1 MREKIEEKLKEL
13 GEEVYYGGGRFKDR
27 ETWDC
32 IVFGKRKMKASAGT
46 NTQIWF
52 AAIVKEEC
60 IPKGLEDS
68 LIQKMREAGMKRADT
83 AAVYDYTAKSG
94 ECMVEICTME
104 FFRSS
109 KGCC

>member
-68 LIQKMREAGMKRADT
+68 LIQKMREVGMKRADT